1 MERVYKASPMQQG
14 MYFHDMMSEQALYY
28 NQVRFRIQGL
38 LNVEVFRQ
46 SLQLLMDTHEVLRSR
61 YYLSGDETVLVG
73 MKEPGE
79 AKQEVTYA
87 DIRHLK
93 GEAAE
98 AFLEEEVRRESKRRV
113 DLEKGP
119 LMHLALYR
127 TGSREH
133 VLIWG
138 CHHIALDGW
147 CMSLLIKELFAYY
160 EEGIRG
166 SFCLKKEV
174 PYSAYLEWLG
184 ENDKEEALAYWKS
197 YLKDRPEAFLLPT
210 GKKSETYTSARDQV
224 SRRFSQGK
232 MERIK
237 EIAARFHLTVSTLV
251 QGLWGLVLC
260 KYSNQKEAIWGCVT
274 SGRSLPID
282 GIEKMVG
289 LFIHTLPLVYRLEGE
304 KNLPDQLK
312 QLGMD
317 IFRAE
322 FQGHVSLN
330 EICDHPQGLFNH
342 IFAFE
347 NLEFASMLD
356 GVSLGELTIRDPHF
370 YDRTNY
376 DLTIKAQP
384 SKELCMEWHYN
395 PQVYEREGIEALAEA
410 YETLLDQF
418 LAEPE
423 KAVKDYRLLSKD
435 REKTLL
441 REINKNYRSP
451 QERGTMQH
459 QWLQMAL
466 QYPDKDAICE
476 GEKAISYKE
485 LLIASQRV
493 AAYLK
498 NHGAKLGSVIG
509 VDAQN
514 SLETI
519 ACILGILM
527 AGCAYLPLDLKL
539 PKKRRAFYVSQ
550 TGMKLV
556 FSDVTDGYPEA
567 VRVISRADALA
578 CPTLLEDLPKYR
590 PEDLAYIIF
599 TSGSTGEPKGVCVS
613 TGALYQFGTLG
624 DKSLQHGRPQDRVAQ
639 IAVLS
644 FDASIYEIFTTL
656 MTGGTIVVA
665 SEADKE
671 SAVSLTAFYK
681 REGITRSFIT
691 MQLFALMVDEDV
703 TCFAQARS
711 ISAGGERALARHFFQ
726 MAKANPQV
734 QMINGYGP
742 TECICL
748 SSGYHLDGDAEW
760 MEEIPIGY
768 PEENHTYY
776 VIDEDGHLC
785 PPYGEGEL
793 YIGGTN
799 ASGYFGREDL
809 TREQFVESPYEPGKL
824 LYRSG
829 DMVKYIPGQGMVYL
843 HRRDQQVK
851 IRGFRIEAGEI
862 ENAIRS
868 CADVRQGCVR
878 ILEKEGSWR
887 IYGYYVSDRQ
897 IPPEEIKDQL
907 TRILPSYMLPS
918 GLAQLPHLP
927 LNKNGKLD
935 LTGLPDLIPET
946 KTLCIP
952 PQNDL
957 QQKLLEIWQEVLG
970 SQELGIRQDFFE
982 AGGDS
987 IKAMQIIGLLK
998 KYGYQAQI
1006 RSLFQN
1012 PTVEK
1017 FSQHVHTGLSQPQ
1030 EALEGVCDLMPIQK
1044 DFFARRYPHQ
1054 NQFNQSVLLKMK
1066 QPVGADQLAKVL
1078 DQLTAHHDMLRAQYS
1093 QEAGVWTQRIRPVGS
1108 SSYEIHEYNLPFEN
1122 PQAEMEEI
1130 FSQLQGGMDLERGI
1144 LIQLGLFTAP
1154 EETLVFLTI
1163 HHMVMDG
1170 VSFRI
1175 LLRDFGE
1182 LLQGMEK
1189 GEEVTLLPKTV
1200 SYGTYAQAL
1209 WTYPKEEGSLQ
1220 PWENVPLDA
1229 LEDLSA
1235 GQSPLCLKD
1244 RAGKML
1250 TLKEVVKEGIE
1261 AYVQAVKGTD
1271 FADVLL
1277 AVVGKSIHDVCSLS
1291 HFAVDIEHHGRGFH
1305 HQAYDLSNTI
1315 GWFTAIYPFIFNIG
1329 ESASLMDLVEET
1341 CDAQQSCRQAS
1352 AEYMA
1357 VKLADTHKPPI
1368 CQRQPQIC
1376 FNYLGS
1382 FDSVEH
1388 PRLPFEILLQN
1399 AAGNRAQDQETPY
1412 VLEINAL
1419 ILRGRLQIMVDYDS
1433 RILGEERIGALL
1445 DRMTGYAQELKAGAQ
1460 EKYYEPFPLSSL
1472 QMAYYIGKQDFYELG
1487 GFTTHNYI
1495 EMETK
1500 VDIQGLNEALQ
1511 KLIVNQEM
1519 LRTVVTKD
1527 GRQEVLREIPTYR
1540 IEMEDLRGLSPED
1553 QEVRI
1558 QERRKELSHYVFD
1571 IHHFPLFDIGGFLL
1585 SEEKKYLFIG
1595 YDTIMLDS
1603 GSANLLIRDLAY
1615 YYLHPKETPKPL
1627 SYHYQD
1633 YIREWERMKKQA
1645 IYEEA
1650 RQYWAQKLETF
1661 PEAPQLP
1668 MICDP
1673 DQVSKG
1679 HFLRKVKRYSK
1690 EQYGILKGRSGSHG
1704 MTISALLLSVYAH
1717 TMTYYSGMDRFALN
1731 LTIFNRP
1738 DFHKDMERLYGDF
1751 TSTILLDFDLSK
1763 GGDFWEESEKVQST
1777 LEKALEYRIY
1787 DGIYFSRDVM
1797 RKFRYPKTKAVMPM
1811 VFTSILFEQDIWE
1824 DVKKLGE
1831 VKWQIG
1837 QTPQVYVDFN
1847 VLEQAGELVIQ
1858 MDYVSELFEEDLM
1871 DRVFQSYCQMLDDV
1885 AEKREQVRMPS
1896 LTPQERQ
1903 ARAAYND
1910 TWEKKPLE
1918 TSLVRLFENS
1928 VRKYPQKIALICGQ
1942 DQFTYE
1948 ELDHLSDR
1956 VAYDLTL
1963 QGQAGKPIG
1972 LYTERKAGTVINI
1985 LGILKAGGCYVPVLP
2000 EFPRERVN
2008 SITKTSRLVR
2018 MIYPEDYQKLPN
2030 AEEGWKAWD
2039 PSPEDSAYIL
2049 FTSGSTGTP
2058 KGVEIAHKSA
2068 ANAILGANAAYKVT
2082 AEDVI
2087 IGMSEMSFDMSVYDI
2102 FASLGCGGR
2111 LVMVPDV
2118 HAIEEAAELV
2128 EKHQVSVWQTVP
2140 ALMQMYM
2147 GIRKPDQGSSLR
2159 HIALGGDFIPK
2170 QLARDILEQLPQA
2183 QLMSIGGPTEI
2194 AIMDICYPVQEVKEE
2209 WKSIPY
2215 GYPIRNSQIYI
2226 MDSRG
2231 RECPNEIQGE
2241 IWAGGMGLARG
2252 YVGLPELTKERFVEH
2267 PVYGRLFKTGDYGIF
2282 KKEGYVEI
2290 CGRQDGQVKI
2300 QGMRIE
2306 LGEIENVFLK
2316 HPGVSQAVA
2325 LIHEE
2330 ANGSKQIAV
2339 FLEADPLEYSVEE
2352 LKAYAGNY
2360 LTDYMRPAILR
2371 ILKEIPLSRNK
2382 KIDRRGLE
2390 ESLKDLKLPD
2400 RNLTPPEND
2409 TEASLLS
2416 IWKSVLMVKEA
2427 GVEDDFFESGGDS
2440 LKAMELLSR
2449 IKSQMDWDDLLL
2461 TDILKAGSIR
2471 KLAQF
2476 RQSGLR
2482 GSILRRLSGYDTPAG
2497 EPRESAGNSEKVAG
2511 RTGTKKKVFFVHGGN
2526 GSCDSYRQ
2534 IVRDIGARA
2543 DCYGIDFLKTI
2554 SLEPRKIL
2562 LKSLAKEYAQ
2572 AILAVTNP
2580 EEEVDLAGWCIGGTI
2595 SFEIAYLLEQA
2606 GYGHIRLMLIDSQE
2620 PGEEEEYDY
2629 NLESELTFIRD
2640 HSFDLPVESLADAKS
2655 AAELWKRA
2663 LALIESQPTA
2673 RAKVKETFLRETAG
2687 ILLHPDQLS
2696 VGEALML
2703 NNFFRSTVDNAHHT
2717 RVSGKLTHT
2726 EAIYIW
2732 AGRASV
2738 AHHPEKWQNWLAKP
2752 LEIRKSSESHFEIL
2766 DKNTQLYSDW
2776 LG

>member
-28 NQVRFRIQGL
+28 NQVRFRIHGSL
-38 LNVEVFRQ
+38 KVEVFRQ
-46 SLQLLMDTHEVLRSR
+46 SVQLLADTHEVLRSR

-73 MKEPGE
+73 IKEPGE
-79 AKQEVTYA
+79 TKQEVTYE
-87 DIRHLK
+87 DISHLE
-93 GEAAE
+93 GEAVE
-98 AFLEEEVRRESKRRV
+98 AFLEEEIRRESSRRV

-119 LMHLALYR
+119 LMHLTLYR
-127 TGSREH
+127 IGSQDH

-147 CMSLLIKELFAYY
+147 CMSLLIKELFTYY
-160 EEGIRG
+160 EEGLRG
-166 SFCLKKEV
+166 DFCLKEEV

-184 ENDKEEALAYWKS
+184 QNDKEGALAYWKT
-197 YLKDRPEAFLLPT
+197 YLQDRPEAFLLPT
-210 GKKSETYTSARDQV
+210 GKRVEAYTSARDLV
-224 SRRFSQGK
+224 SLRISREK
-232 MERIK
+232 MDRIK
-237 EIAARFHLTVSTLV
+237 EIAAHCHLTVSTLV
-251 QGLWGLVLC
+251 QGLWGLALC
-260 KYSNQKEAIWGCVT
+260 KYSNRKEAIWGCVT

-356 GVSLGELTIRDPHF
+356 GVSFDKLKILDPHF

-384 SKELCMEWHYN
+384 SQDLYMEWHYN

-410 YETLLDQF
+410 YEALLDQF
-418 LAEPE
+418 LADPE
-423 KAVKDYRLLSKD
+423 KPVKEYRLLSD
-435 REKTLL
+435 ARERALIQ
-441 REINKNYRSP
+441 EINKNYRCS
-451 QERGTMQH
+451 QASGTTQS
-459 QWLQMAL
+459 QWIQMAL

-476 GEKAISYKE
+476 GEKSISYRD
-485 LLIASQRV
+485 LLTSSKRV

-498 NHGAKLGSVIG
+498 NHGAKPGSVIG

-539 PKKRRAFYVSQ
+539 PEKRRAFYVSQ
-550 TGMKLV
+550 TKMELV
-556 FSDVTDGYPEA
+556 FSDLTDGYPET
-567 VRVISRADALA
+567 VTVLSKADALA
-578 CPTLLEDLPKYR
+578 CPSILEDLPEYR

-624 DKSLQHGRPQDRVAQ
+624 DKSLQHGSPQDRVAQ

-665 SEADKE
+665 SDKDKE
-671 SAVSLTAFYK
+671 TAVSLTAFYK

-691 MQLFALMVDEDV
+691 MQLFALMVDEDA

-711 ISAGGERALARHFFQ
+711 ISAGGERASARHFFQ
-726 MAKANPQV
+726 MAKANPQT

-748 SSGYHLDGDAEW
+748 SSGYHLSADAEW

-793 YIGGTN
+793 YIGGAN

-809 TREQFVESPYEPGKL
+809 TREQFIESPYEPGRL

-868 CADVRQGCVR
+868 CTDVKQGCVR
-878 ILEKEGSWR
+878 ILEKEGTWR
-887 IYGYYVSDRQ
+887 IYGYYVSHRP
-897 IPPEEIKDQL
+897 IHPEEIKDQL
-907 TRILPSYMLPS
+907 TRVLPSYMIPS
-918 GLAQLPHLP
+918 GLAQLPSLP

-935 LTGLPDLIPET
+935 PSGLPDILTGTDSSYIPA
-946 KTLCIP
+946 
-952 PQNDL
+952 QNDL

-970 SQELGIRQDFFE
+970 NRELGIRHDFFE

-1017 FSQHVHTGLSQPQ
+1017 FSRHVHTGLSQSQ
-1030 EALEGVCDLMPIQK
+1030 EALEGICELLPIQK
-1044 DFFARRYPHQ
+1044 DFFAHRYPHQ
-1054 NQFNQSVLLKMK
+1054 NQFNQSILLKMK
-1066 QPVGADQLAKVL
+1066 QPVGADQLARVL

-1093 QEAGVWTQRIRPVGS
+1093 QEAGVWIQRIRPVGCP
-1108 SSYEIHEYNLPFEN
+1108 SYEIHEYRLPLEN
-1122 PQAEMEEI
+1122 HQAEVEEI
-1130 FSQLQGGMDLERGI
+1130 ISQLQKGLDLERGI
-1144 LIQLGLFTAP
+1144 LLQVGLISSP
-1154 EETLVFLTI
+1154 EEVLVFLTF

-1182 LLQGMEK
+1182 LLRGIEK
-1189 GEEVTLLPKTV
+1189 GEEVTLLPKTL
-1200 SYGTYAQAL
+1200 SYGKYAQAL
-1209 WTYPKEEGSLQ
+1209 QTYGKEEGSLQ
-1220 PWENVPLDA
+1220 PWENVPGAA
-1229 LEDLSA
+1229 LEELSA
-1235 GQSPLCLKD
+1235 EESPLCLGD

-1250 TLKEVVKEGIE
+1250 TLKEAVKEGIE
-1261 AYVQAVKGTD
+1261 AYAKAVRGTE

-1277 AVVGKSIHDVCSLS
+1277 AVVGKALQDVCSLS

-1305 HQAYDLSNTI
+1305 KQAYDLSNTI
-1315 GWFTAIYPFIFNIG
+1315 GWFTAIYPFIFDIE
-1329 ESASLMDLVEET
+1329 ESSSIMDLAEAT
-1341 CDAQQSCRQAS
+1341 SAAQQVYRQAS

-1357 VKLADTHKPPI
+1357 VKMADGHKPSI
-1368 CQRQPQIC
+1368 CRLQPQIC

-1382 FDSVEH
+1382 FDSVES
-1388 PRLPFEILLQN
+1388 PDLPFEILVQN
-1399 AAGNRAQDQETPY
+1399 AAGNRAPDQETPY
-1412 VLEINAL
+1412 TLEINAL
-1419 ILRGRLQIMVDYDS
+1419 ILGGSLQMMVDYDS
-1433 RILGEERIGALL
+1433 RVLGEEKIDALL
-1445 DRMTGYAQELKAGAQ
+1445 DRMTVYAQELKAYAK

-1495 EMETK
+1495 EMETE
-1500 VDIQGLNEALQ
+1500 VDIQRLNEALQ

-1527 GRQEVLREIPTYR
+1527 GKQEVLREIPTYK
-1540 IEMEDLRGLSPED
+1540 IEMEDLRGLSRED
-1553 QEVRI
+1553 QEARI
-1558 QERRKELSHYVFD
+1558 QEKRRELSHYVFD
-1571 IHHFPLFDIGGFLL
+1571 IHHFPLFDIGGFRL
-1585 SEEKKYLFIG
+1585 SEKGKYLFIG

-1615 YYLHPKETPKPL
+1615 YYLHPEETPQPL

-1633 YIREWERMKKQA
+1633 YIRDWERMKSQA

-1673 DQVSKG
+1673 DQVTKG

-1690 EQYGILKGRSGSHG
+1690 EQYGVLKRQSGAHG

-1717 TMTYYSGMDRFALN
+1717 TMNYYSGTDRFALN

-1738 DFHKDMERLYGDF
+1738 DFHKDIERLYGDF
-1751 TSTILLDFDLSK
+1751 TSTILLDFDLSEGK
-1763 GGDFWEESEKVQST
+1763 DFWEESEKVQYT
-1777 LEKALEYRIY
+1777 LGKALEYRIY

-1797 RKFRYPKTKAVMPM
+1797 RKFHYPKTKAMMPM

-1824 DVKKLGE
+1824 DVRKLGE

-1858 MDYVSELFEEDLM
+1858 MDYVSELFEEDLI
-1871 DRVFQSYCQMLDDV
+1871 DRVFQSYCQMLEDV
-1885 AEKREQVRMPS
+1885 AEERDQVRMPS

-1903 ARAAYND
+1903 ERAAYND
-1910 TWEKKPLE
+1910 TWEENPLE
-1918 TSLVRLFENS
+1918 TSLVRLFRDS
-1928 VRKYPQKIALICGQ
+1928 VRKYPGKIALICGQ

-1948 ELDHLSDR
+1948 ELDRLSDR
-1956 VAYDLTL
+1956 VAYDLTM

-1985 LGILKAGGCYVPVLP
+1985 LGILKAGGCYVPILP

-2008 SITKTSRLVR
+2008 YIMKTGQLVR
-2018 MIYPEDYQKLPN
+2018 MLYPGEYQKLPE

-2049 FTSGSTGTP
+2049 FTSGSTGNP

-2068 ANAILGANAAYKVT
+2068 ANAILGANAAYGVT
-2082 AEDVI
+2082 SEDVI

-2102 FASLGCGGR
+2102 FASLGRGGR

-2118 HAIEEAAELV
+2118 HAIEEIAKLV

-2170 QLARDILEQLPQA
+2170 QLARDILEQLPKA
-2183 QLMSIGGPTEI
+2183 RLMSIGGPTEI
-2194 AIMDICYPVQEVKEE
+2194 AIMDICYPVREVKEE

-2226 MDSRG
+2226 MDPRG
-2231 RECPNEIQGE
+2231 RECPHEIQGE
-2241 IWAGGMGLARG
+2241 IWAGGMGLAKG
-2252 YVGLPELTKERFVEH
+2252 YVGLPELTRERFVEH

-2300 QGMRIE
+2300 RGMRIE
-2306 LGEIENVFLK
+2306 LGEIENVFLR
-2316 HPGVSQAVA
+2316 HPGVSQAAA

-2339 FLEADPLEYSVEE
+2339 FLEADPLEYSAKE
-2352 LKAYAGNY
+2352 LTAYAEDY
-2360 LTDYMRPAILR
+2360 LTDYMRPGILR
-2371 ILKEIPLSRNK
+2371 ILKQIPLSKNN
-2382 KIDRRGLE
+2382 KIDRRRLA
-2390 ESLKDLKLPD
+2390 ESLQDLEMPD
-2400 RNLTPPEND
+2400 RDLTPPENERE
-2409 TEASLLS
+2409 TALLA

-2440 LKAMELLSR
+2440 LKAMELLAR
-2449 IKSQMDWDDLLL
+2449 IKSQMDWEDLLL

-2476 RQSGLR
+2476 KQRGIQ
-2482 GSILRRLSGYDTPAG
+2482 GSILRQLTGSGEAAWDAG
-2497 EPRESAGNSEKVAG
+2497 ER
-2511 RTGTKKKVFFVHGGN
+2511 KKVFFIHGGN

-2534 IVRDIGARA
+2534 IVRDIEGEA

-2562 LKSLAKEYAQ
+2562 LKSLAKEYAE
-2572 AILAVTNP
+2572 AILAATKP
-2580 EEEVDLAGWCIGGTI
+2580 EEEVTLAGWCIGGTI

-2606 GYGHIRLMLIDSQE
+2606 GYRHVRLMLIDSQE
-2620 PGEEEEYDY
+2620 PGEDQEYDY
-2629 NLESELTFIRD
+2629 SPESELAFIRD
-2640 HSFDLPVESLADAKS
+2640 HSFGLHTESLADAKN
-2655 AAELWKRA
+2655 AAELWNQA
-2663 LALIESQPTA
+2663 LALIEAEPTIQE
-2673 RAKVKETFLRETAG
+2673 RVKEVFLQETAG

-2696 VGEALML
+2696 VQEALML

-2717 RVSGKLTHT
+2717 AVSGKLTHT
-2726 EAIYIW
+2726 EALYIW
-2732 AGRASV
+2732 AGKASV
-2738 AHHPEKWQNWLAKP
+2738 ADHPEKWQNWLENP
-2752 LEIRKSSESHFEIL
+2752 LEIRKSPESHFEIL
-2766 DKNTQLYSDW
+2766 DKNTQIYSDW
-2776 LG
+2776 LGR